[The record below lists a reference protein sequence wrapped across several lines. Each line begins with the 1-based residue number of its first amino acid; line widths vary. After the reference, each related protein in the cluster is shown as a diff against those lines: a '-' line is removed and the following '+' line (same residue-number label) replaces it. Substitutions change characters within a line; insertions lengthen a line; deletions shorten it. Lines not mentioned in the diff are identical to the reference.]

1 MHIKKNI
8 AISDSGFIFNPGTG
22 DSFSTNP
29 VGLEMI
35 RLMQEG
41 KKREDII
48 LALTNKY
55 HVEASTAEKD
65 FSEFLM
71 MLQTLQLVQENE

>member
-35 RLMQEG
+35 RLIQEG
-41 KKREDII
+41 KKREDIV

-55 HVEASTAEKD
+55 HVEPTTAEKD
-65 FSEFLM
+65 LAEFLM